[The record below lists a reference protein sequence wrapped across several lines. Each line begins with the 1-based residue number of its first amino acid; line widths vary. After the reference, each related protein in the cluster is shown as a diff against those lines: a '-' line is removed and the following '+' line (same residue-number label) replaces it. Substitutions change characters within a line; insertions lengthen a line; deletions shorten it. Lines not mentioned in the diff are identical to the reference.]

1 MDDYDE
7 AAKYVSAANGVEI
20 GEVHEEVARQGQM
33 YAEYMRN
40 LKGNIRPASQPPTLM
55 PTPPPTPTSP
65 QQAPF
70 SSPEQLIK
78 TLERVRG
85 RPLTPQEQ
93 SFAIREA
100 EALGEL

>member
-1 MDDYDE
+1 
-7 AAKYVSAANGVEI
+7 
-20 GEVHEEVARQGQM
+20 
-33 YAEYMRN
+33 
-40 LKGNIRPASQPPTLM
+40 M
-55 PTPPPTPTSP
+55 PTPPPTPTGP

-70 SSPEQLIK
+70 SSQEQLIK